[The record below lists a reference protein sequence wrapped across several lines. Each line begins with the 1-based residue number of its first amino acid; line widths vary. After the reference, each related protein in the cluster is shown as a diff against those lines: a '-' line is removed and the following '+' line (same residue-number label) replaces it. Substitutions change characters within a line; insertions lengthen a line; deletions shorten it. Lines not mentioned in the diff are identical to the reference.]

1 MVAVVCPH
9 ARSYY
14 LRAFFGAFVT
24 VTFPYT
30 VQYTLFT
37 LPPPQTKIDFNFSW
51 VEQSSR
57 EKAMLILRG
66 IQTVSARVE
75 FILAYHPFHQKNCL
89 APN

>member
-30 VQYTLFT
+30 VQYSLFT
-37 LPPPQTKIDFNFSW
+37 LPLPPPPKQK
-51 VEQSSR
+51 
-57 EKAMLILRG
+57 LISISPG
-66 IQTVSARVE
+66 
-75 FILAYHPFHQKNCL
+75 
-89 APN
+89 